1 MGAKRLFKTVAMKA
15 RLLLRRCADSDTGSG
30 HLRARPRAFSSE
42 VDTGSRRE
50 NATKQRIRAPFRLNR
65 NGKGSSAMRGERG
78 ATMVE
83 FALIMIPFFV
93 ILFGIFEVGFV
104 FWGTFELENATAD
117 AARQI
122 RTGHIRSNG
131 GEAAFKNLVCSRV
144 VLLSR
149 CNADL
154 RLDVRS
160 FNSFSDLQNNPPAP
174 LDNDGELKDSLTFS
188 PGGPRSIVLVST
200 FYRWPLINALSSYSI
215 ANMAGGDRL
224 LQASA
229 AFRNEP
235 FPDN

>member
-1 MGAKRLFKTVAMKA
+1 MFKDIAA
-15 RLLLRRCADSDTGSG
+15 RAGLLLRRCTDRATGCIR
-30 HLRARPRAFSSE
+30 LRPRLA
-42 VDTGSRRE
+42 GI
-50 NATKQRIRAPFRLNR
+50 A
-65 NGKGSSAMRGERG
+65 GERG

-83 FALIMIPFFV
+83 FAVILVPFFV

-104 FWGTFELENATAD
+104 FWGSFELENATAD

-122 RTGHIRSNG
+122 RTGQIRASG
-131 GEAAFKNLVCSRV
+131 GETAFRTMVCDRV

-160 FNSFSDLQNNPPAP
+160 FNSFAELQNNPPAP
-174 LDNDGELKDSLTFS
+174 LDDEGELKDSMTFS

-200 FYRWPLINALSSYSI
+200 FYRWPLINPLSGYSI
-215 ANMAGGDRL
+215 ANMGGRARL

-235 FPDN
+235 FPEN

>member
-1 MGAKRLFKTVAMKA
+1 MRVGLRTQPARSPPPSLRYDKLDVITGRGLGAKRLFKKAAMKA
-15 RLLLRRCADSDTGSG
+15 GLPRRCAGPG
-30 HLRARPRAFSSE
+30 KGLHRLRARL
-42 VDTGSRRE
+42 GG
-50 NATKQRIRAPFRLNR
+50 I
-65 NGKGSSAMRGERG
+65 RGERG
-78 ATMVE
+78 ATLVE
-83 FALIMIPFFV
+83 FALILIPFFV

-104 FWGTFELENATAD
+104 FWGTYELENATAD

-122 RTGHIRSNG
+122 RTGQIRANG
-131 GEAAFKNLVCSRV
+131 GEAAFRTLVCDRV

-149 CNADL
+149 CNTDL

-160 FNSFSDLQNNPPAP
+160 FNSFAALQGSPPAP
-174 LDNDGELKDSLTFS
+174 LDNDGELKDSLTFN

-200 FYRWPLINALSSYSI
+200 FYRWPLINPLSGYSI
-215 ANMAGGDRL
+215 SNMAGGARL

>member
-1 MGAKRLFKTVAMKA
+1 M
-15 RLLLRRCADSDTGSG
+15 LRRCADRGTGFS
-30 HLRARPRAFSSE
+30 HLRARVGA
-42 VDTGSRRE
+42 
-50 NATKQRIRAPFRLNR
+50 I
-65 NGKGSSAMRGERG
+65 RGERG

-83 FALIMIPFFV
+83 FALILIPFFV

-122 RTGHIRSNG
+122 RTGQIRASG
-131 GEAAFKNLVCSRV
+131 GEAAFRTMVCNRV

-149 CNADL
+149 CNTDL

-160 FNSFSDLQNNPPAP
+160 FNSFAELQNSPPAP
-174 LDNDGELKDSLTFS
+174 LENNGELKDSMTFS

-200 FYRWPLINALSSYSI
+200 FYQWPLINALSSYSI

-235 FPDN
+235 FPEN